1 LSFSDLDYSREVFC
15 GEGLLPSFSWPSC
28 NTVDFSQTVTN
39 ETEEL
44 ARTRE
49 KIKDRKKGARI

>member
-1 LSFSDLDYSREVFC
+1 
-15 GEGLLPSFSWPSC
+15 
-28 NTVDFSQTVTN
+28 VTN

-49 KIKDRKKGARI
+49 KIKDRKKGARIKILVAVNG